1 MQCQQNNLFGGGGYA
16 VKDKLLFMA
25 GLARRARK
33 LSAGS
38 FTCEKMIKS
47 GRAKLI
53 IIAED
58 ASKNTKKQFTDA
70 CRYYNVPIIE
80 YSDMETI
87 GKTVGV
93 EARAVISVNDKN
105 FAEAISD
112 IYSKIVQGM

>member
-1 MQCQQNNLFGGGGYA
+1 MQCQQRNLFGGGGYA

-33 LSAGS
+33 ISAGS
-38 FTCEKMIKS
+38 FICEKMLKS
-47 GRAKLI
+47 GRSNLI

-58 ASKNTKKQFTDA
+58 ASDNTKKQFTDA
-70 CRYYNVPIIE
+70 CRYYHVPIIE

-87 GKTVGV
+87 GKTIGTDV
-93 EARAVISVNDKN
+93 RAVISVNDKN

-112 IYSKIVQGM
+112 IYSKIIQGM